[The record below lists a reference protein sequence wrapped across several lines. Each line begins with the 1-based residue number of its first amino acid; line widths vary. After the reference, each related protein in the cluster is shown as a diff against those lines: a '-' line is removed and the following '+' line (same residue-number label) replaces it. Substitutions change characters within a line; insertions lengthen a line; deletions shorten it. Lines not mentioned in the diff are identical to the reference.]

1 MNNLSVRNSTAESL
15 DANNLNVRKN
25 EKSPSREP
33 AIGLPSKY
41 RMALGALA
49 LAMCLGLPRVSAAQ
63 DQPPQDQSS
72 QPGES
77 AGAPPSAESAPPPA
91 AESAPPAAEAAPEA
105 APQPQNAPPAARNST
120 VPDTLTVP
128 AGAVIP
134 VRIQQWLSSD
144 QNQAG
149 DTFNAVLDQ
158 PLIVNGWVVARRGQT
173 VTGRVVLAQKAG
185 HGNTESKLGIELSQ
199 LTVVDGQ
206 QLPVSTQLIQNA
218 RARSQARDAATLGG
232 TTALGAIIGGA
243 AGGGSGAAIGA
254 AAGIGAGIAAI
265 MATPGRPTII
275 RPETL
280 LSFQLQAPVDI
291 STSQSQVAFRPVTQ
305 ADYGRDQD
313 AYANSPRLRYGPGAG
328 APYAPYPPPPY
339 YYYGYPG
346 PVYFGPGFYGGF
358 GFGPRVFVGRGFF
371 H

>member
-1 MNNLSVRNSTAESL
+1 MT
-15 DANNLNVRKN
+15 
-25 EKSPSREP
+25 
-33 AIGLPSKY
+33 LPS
-41 RMALGALA
+41 G
-49 LAMCLGLPRVSAAQ
+49 
-63 DQPPQDQSS
+63 
-72 QPGES
+72 
-77 AGAPPSAESAPPPA
+77 
-91 AESAPPAAEAAPEA
+91 
-105 APQPQNAPPAARNST
+105 T
-120 VPDTLTVP
+120 
-128 AGAVIP
+128 VIP
-134 VRIQQWLSSD
+134 VRIQQCLSSD
-144 QNQAG
+144 QNHAG
-149 DTFNAVLDQ
+149 DTFSAVLDQ

-185 HGNTESKLGIELSQ
+185 HGNTESKLGVELSQ

-313 AYANSPRLRYGPGAG
+313 AYANAPQLRYGPGAG
-328 APYAPYPPPPY
+328 APPYGAPYAAYPPPPY

-346 PVYFGPGFYGGF
+346 RVYFGPGFYGGF
-358 GFGPRVFVGRGFF
+358 GFGPRVFIGGRGFF
-371 H
+371 R

>member
-1 MNNLSVRNSTAESL
+1 MKTNLKLFEGMTSINRIAV
-15 DANNLNVRKN
+15 
-25 EKSPSREP
+25 
-33 AIGLPSKY
+33 AILAS
-41 RMALGALA
+41 AL
-49 LAMCLGLPRVSAAQ
+49 CLGMPSLASAQGQQPAQ
-63 DQPPQDQSS
+63 DQPSQS
-72 QPGES
+72 GEP
-77 AGAPPSAESAPPPA
+77 AAAPPSADAPPPA
-91 AESAPPAAEAAPEA
+91 AELAPPPADAAPQA

-120 VPDTLTVP
+120 IPDTLTVP

-149 DTFNAVLDQ
+149 DTFSAVLDQ

-313 AYANSPRLRYGPGAG
+313 AYANAPRLPYGPGAG
-328 APYAPYPPPPY
+328 APPYGAPYAGYPPPPY

-358 GFGPRVFVGRGFF
+358 GFGPRAFIGRRGFF
-371 H
+371 R